1 MDINIHFI
9 IAHINKERFKVYK
22 EFGISDELI
31 NLEKECE
38 KELEPIFK
46 EIDKNCLKATSKVL
60 KAFQD
65 NKVSRN

>member
-1 MDINIHFI
+1 M
-9 IAHINKERFKVYK
+9 YK